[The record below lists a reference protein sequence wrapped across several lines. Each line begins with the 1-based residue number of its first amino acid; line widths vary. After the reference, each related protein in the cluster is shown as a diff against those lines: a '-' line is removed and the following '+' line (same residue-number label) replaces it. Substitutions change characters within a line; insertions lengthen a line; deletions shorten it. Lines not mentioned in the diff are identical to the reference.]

1 MTGTQYGGRDTKPIR
16 RRHRPS
22 GQQRQPT
29 ADIDLERREGLDRH
43 IVAPCS
49 PVADPERRRRRHT
62 EEVGLVTGKIDENRG
77 VAGMGVAERER
88 SGHD

>member
-1 MTGTQYGGRDTKPIR
+1 MGTLVGASKRTTTVT
-16 RRHRPS
+16 RPPP
-22 GQQRQPT
+22 GT
-29 ADIDLERREGLDRH
+29 
-43 IVAPCS
+43 

>member
-1 MTGTQYGGRDTKPIR
+1 VSGHHRSR
-16 RRHRPS
+16 R
-22 GQQRQPT
+22 
-29 ADIDLERREGLDRH
+29 

>member
-1 MTGTQYGGRDTKPIR
+1 MSSHHRSR
-16 RRHRPS
+16 RIVASASRTRS
-22 GQQRQPT
+22 PT
-29 ADIDLERREGLDRH
+29 ADPDLERREGPDRH

-62 EEVGLVTGKIDENRG
+62 GEVGLVTGKIDENRG